1 MASRERLG
9 TAVAARRRHLGMS
22 VPEAAR
28 RSGLDRETWRH
39 LEAGTR
45 TLRSYNHSRVERA
58 LNWAPGSVEAIL
70 GGGDPTV
77 TDATTADPEPE
88 RDEGERLILEAP
100 ELSAEQKRLLL
111 RRYHRQLQDL
121 DEGRRRVLE
130 DIREQIELLRAAG

>member
-58 LNWAPGSVEAIL
+58 LNWAPGSVAAIL
-70 GGGDPTV
+70 GGG
-77 TDATTADPEPE
+77 A
-88 RDEGERLILEAP
+88 AP
-100 ELSAEQKRLLL
+100 RAGAAAA
-111 RRYHRQLQDL
+111 RRAGGGS
-121 DEGRRRVLE
+121 GRGGWRGAAAAAGAR
-130 DIREQIELLRAAG
+130 RAAVWPVG